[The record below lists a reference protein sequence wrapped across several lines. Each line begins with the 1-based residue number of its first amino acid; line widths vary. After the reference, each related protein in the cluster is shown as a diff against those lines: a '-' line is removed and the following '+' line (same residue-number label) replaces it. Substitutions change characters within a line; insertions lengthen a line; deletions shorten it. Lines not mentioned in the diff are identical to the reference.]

1 MHTGIWAISKEREE
15 VVRALRVDMEE
26 MLGGVGSAAED
37 QNVCESSVKFSK
49 KLIKHTS

>member
-1 MHTGIWAISKEREE
+1 MHIGIWAISKEREE
-15 VVRALRVDMEE
+15 VVRALRVDREE
-26 MLGGVGSAAED
+26 MLGGVGSAVEN

>member
-15 VVRALRVDMEE
+15 VVRALGVDREE
-26 MLGGVGSAAED
+26 MLGGAMED

-49 KLIKHTS
+49 KLIKHMS